1 LITREMLNENNLK
14 ITIVDLSTIRID
26 VDSVRFIDNPVYIED
41 NTDDPIQNLVAP
53 LLDWWYKE

>member
-1 LITREMLNENNLK
+1 MLNENNLK

-26 VDSVRFIDNPVYIED
+26 VDSTRFFDNPVYIED
-41 NTDDPIQNLVAP
+41 NTDAPIQDLVAP